1 MPLGALAVAALE
13 QAARVGITMPMMG
26 RHAAGRSEA
35 RVLESSLR
43 RQIVDIIR
51 EEPGIAIGGLLEK
64 LPVGW
69 GTVYHHLSK
78 LERGGVVRCVTSGRR
93 RLLYLVEQGA
103 AGQDP
108 HQRSLLG
115 GHTTRTIASIVA
127 EGQGMS
133 IEAIVEQSHETP
145 RVVYYHLKR
154 LIEAGLVQS
163 ESATRYRGLMASD
176 RLRELL
182 AEQKSRTP

>member
-1 MPLGALAVAALE
+1 MPLGGLAAVAMDQL
-13 QAARVGITMPMMG
+13 ARIGLTMPMMG
-26 RHAAGRSEA
+26 RHGAGRSEA
-35 RVLESSLR
+35 RVLESALR

-51 EEPGIAIGGLLEK
+51 QEPGIAIGGLLEK

-78 LERGGVVRCVTSGRR
+78 LERGGIVRCVTSGRR

-115 GHTTRTIASIVA
+115 GHTARTIATIVA

-133 IEAIVEQSHETP
+133 IEAIVERSHETP

-154 LIEAGLVQS
+154 LIEAGLIQS
-163 ESATRYRGLMASD
+163 ESATRYRGLVASD

-182 AEQKSRTP
+182 AEARQRAA